1 MTERVMLQFLSI
13 CVKSSKDSICRN
25 RPLYKVMFK
34 PIFLAI
40 QPAVK
45 LVTIPKNSYNKNKY
59 ANCNGVNPRV

>member
-1 MTERVMLQFLSI
+1 
-13 CVKSSKDSICRN
+13 
-25 RPLYKVMFK
+25 MFK

-59 ANCNGVNPRV
+59 ANCNGVESEGMKMEQD